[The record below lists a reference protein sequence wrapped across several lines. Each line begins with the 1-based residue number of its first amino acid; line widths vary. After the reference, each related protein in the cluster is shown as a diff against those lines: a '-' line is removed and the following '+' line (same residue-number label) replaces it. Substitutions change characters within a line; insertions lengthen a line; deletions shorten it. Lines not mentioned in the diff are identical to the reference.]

1 MVGLGTWY
9 FVFLEREN
17 DCNQKWPKVTN
28 GKITIRKAN
37 RIASTVYHARNKI
50 IK

>member
-9 FVFLEREN
+9 FVFLEREK

-37 RIASTVYHARNKI
+37 RMRRLFIMPA
-50 IK
+50 IKL